1 LTVIIALGAA
11 AAGFAQGLTGFAF
24 GLIALS
30 FWAWVLEPKIA
41 GPLVV
46 LCSTLGHF
54 FSIARARRG
63 FDLRRILPLFAGAL
77 FGVPLGVLLLVHH
90 VDAHSFKL
98 GVGALLAVYC
108 TGLLFAHKIRF
119 VANAGVLADGAA
131 GVLAGVLGG
140 VSGLAG
146 VVSTLWCILRGW
158 DRDAQR
164 ATFQS
169 FNFALA
175 IATLI
180 AYAVGGVLSR
190 ELWRDFAIAGPAL
203 VVPAFLGGRLY
214 GRFSEQAFRRLILVM
229 LAVSGIA
236 MLVSASTGRA

>member
-1 LTVIIALGAA
+1 MVVIIALGAA
-11 AAGFAQGLTGFAF
+11 VAGFAQGLTGFAF

-54 FSIARARRG
+54 FSIARVRHG
-63 FDLRRILPLFAGAL
+63 IDLRRILPLFVGAL
-77 FGVPLGVLLLVHH
+77 AGVPLGVLLLVHH
-90 VDAHSFKL
+90 LDAHTFKL

-108 TGLLFAHKIRF
+108 TALLFAHRMPSLARAGF
-119 VANAGVLADGAA
+119 VADGAA
-131 GVLAGVLGG
+131 GVLSGVLGG

-146 VVSTLWCILRGW
+146 VVSTLWCVLRGW

-175 IATLI
+175 IATMI
-180 AYAVGGVLSR
+180 AYAFTGVFSR
-190 ELWRDFAIAGPAL
+190 ELWRDFAIAGPA
-203 VVPAFLGGRLY
+203 VVIPAFLGGRLY
-214 GRFSEQAFRRLILVM
+214 RRFSEQAFRRLILIVLALSGLAM
-229 LAVSGIA
+229 LA
-236 MLVSASTGRA
+236 SAAKG